1 MESSNLAPVSQSS
14 VDIATRRNNII
25 GVVFY
30 KENVQINYFFE
41 SIQDFHNLLIHKV
54 LNYTLSYFNVVDL
67 IENYYSIYITMKKW
81 MAIHVDVFESC
92 NSDDEQID
100 LLSQIFPGKTG
111 VQVKEEW
118 MYYIA
123 NLIYYSQIIN
133 DDRFNGEGYKIDR
146 ESAFTIHHLVSE
158 RYKALKLI
166 CPYCKEDIIAG
177 SSTTVVC
184 DHCPQHYCNET
195 HKQEDKWPVDS
206 NKPRNVKKN
215 HCCELKNKQIHYINM
230 IVKKNISYTEDFP
243 VPTRL
248 PLDNNSTI

>member
-1 MESSNLAPVSQSS
+1 MESSTLSPVSQSS
-14 VDIATRRNNII
+14 VEIATRRNNII

-30 KENVQINYFFE
+30 RENVQINYFFE
-41 SIQDFHNLLIHKV
+41 SLQHFHDLLINQI
-54 LNYTLSYFNVVDL
+54 LNYTLTNSDVIDL
-67 IENYYSIYITMKKW
+67 IENYHVIYITMKRW
-81 MAIHVDVFESC
+81 MALHVDVFENC
-92 NSDDEQID
+92 KSDDEQID
-100 LLSQIFPGKTG
+100 LLNQIFPLKSG

-118 MYYIA
+118 MYVIL
-123 NLIYYSQIIN
+123 NLIYYSHIIN

-158 RYKALKLI
+158 RYTALKMI
-166 CPYCKEDIIAG
+166 CPFCKENIVVG
-177 SSTTVVC
+177 SSSTVVC

-195 HKQEDKWPVDS
+195 HKQDDKWPVNS
-206 NKPRNVKKN
+206 NVPRNVKKN

-248 PLDNNSTI
+248 PIDNESIF